1 MENIPL
7 IKKTLENLNI
17 DQLNEMQQCA
27 LKTFKNGKNI
37 VLLAPTGSGKTL
49 CFLLPLLERLDPEKQ
64 GVQAMIIAPTRELSV
79 QIGQVFQS
87 MKTGFKVNC
96 CYGGHSIET
105 ETNNLKHPP
114 ALLIGTPGRL
124 ADHIE
129 KERIDTKSI
138 KILILDE
145 FDKSLEFGFKEE
157 MSYIINHLKN
167 ISIRML
173 TSATQDLKIPEFA
186 GMSHPA
192 ELNYLTPDS
201 PERLTLK
208 LVRSENKDKLE
219 TLFRLICRLG
229 NRPTLVFC
237 NHRESVERVSSYLSE
252 QQIPNVFF
260 HGGLE
265 QDERERALI
274 QFRNRS
280 YHLLITTDL
289 AARGLDIPE
298 IEYIIHYHI
307 SPTEREFLHRNGR
320 TARMNALGTT
330 YLILSDAET
339 PPAYLKTLPAFEELP
354 VENVLPG
361 KTDWTTLYIGAGKKD
376 KINKM
381 DIVGLLLKK
390 GQLHKND
397 LGLIDVL
404 DYSSFVAV
412 KSGKIEALVKSL
424 KNETIKKKKV
434 KMQIAR

>member
-1 MENIPL
+1 
-7 IKKTLENLNI
+7 
-17 DQLNEMQQCA
+17 
-27 LKTFKNGKNI
+27 
-37 VLLAPTGSGKTL
+37 
-49 CFLLPLLERLDPEKQ
+49 
-64 GVQAMIIAPTRELSV
+64 MIIAPTRELSL
-79 QIGQVFQS
+79 QIEQVFRN

-129 KERIDTKSI
+129 KGRINTKSI

-145 FDKSLEFGFKEE
+145 FDKCLEFGFKEE
-157 MSYIINHLKN
+157 MSYIISHLNN

-173 TSATQDLKIPEFA
+173 TSATRELKIPEFA
-186 GMSHPA
+186 GMSHPV
-192 ELNYLTPDS
+192 ELNYLNPDI
-201 PERLTLK
+201 PDRLTLK

-274 QFRNRS
+274 KFRNKS
-280 YHLLITTDL
+280 HHLLITTDL

-307 SPTEREFLHRNGR
+307 APTEREFLHRNGR
-320 TARMNALGTT
+320 TARMNAHGTT

-339 PPAYLKTLPAFEELP
+339 PPAYLKDLPEFEELP
-354 VENVLPG
+354 AENVLPG

-381 DIVGLLLKK
+381 DIVGMLLKK
-390 GQLHKND
+390 GGLEKD
-397 LGLIDVL
+397 ELGLIDVL
-404 DYSSFVAV
+404 DYSSFAAV
-412 KSGKIEALVKSL
+412 KSKKIEALVESL

-434 KMQIAR
+434 KMAIAR